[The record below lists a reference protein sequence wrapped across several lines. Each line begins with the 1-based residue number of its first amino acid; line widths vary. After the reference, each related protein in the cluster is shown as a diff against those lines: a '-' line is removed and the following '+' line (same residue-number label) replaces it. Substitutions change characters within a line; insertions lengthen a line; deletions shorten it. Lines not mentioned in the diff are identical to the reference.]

1 MAKPKTSEI
10 IVGLDIGTTKIAC
23 IAGEVTE
30 DGVDIIGIGT
40 APSKGLRRGYVVNI
54 DATVASIQQAVDEAE
69 NMAGCE
75 ITTVYAA
82 ISGAHVRGLNSHG
95 IVAVKDKEV
104 READIARVIDAA
116 KAVAIPMDREV
127 LHVLPQQYVVDDQ
140 DGIRDPLG
148 MAGVRLEAKVHIVTT
163 AVASAQNVIKCANRC
178 NLQVADIVLESLASS
193 QAVLEDDE
201 KELGVAL
208 IDIGGGTCDVMVY
221 ADGAI
226 VHTSVLPLGGG
237 HITNDI
243 ATVLRTP
250 LDSAEKI
257 KRKYGCA
264 WRGHVDDSEM
274 MEVPSVGGRG
284 PRVIPR
290 MGLVEVIEPRVEEIF
305 EHVKKELMRYRV
317 LRRPRRRARAHR
329 RSDRDGRRDRDRRAR
344 AQPAHAA
351 RRADEDRRPRRC
363 GPLARVLDGR
373 RPGHVRCRSEQRGEG
388 PVARPRRPARAVQAR
403 VRPARRDVLSRRA
416 RRTPLVTGD
425 RRSADRGRARA
436 ARHRCPAPG
445 CGP

>member
-1 MAKPKTSEI
+1 MAKTKTSEI

-23 IAGEVTE
+23 IAGEVTD

-40 APSKGLRRGYVVNI
+40 APSKGLRRGVVVNI
-54 DATVASIQQAVDEAE
+54 DATVSSIRAAIDEAE
-69 NMAGCE
+69 NMAGCQ
-75 ITTVYAA
+75 ISTVFAA

-104 READIARVIDAA
+104 RDADVARVIEAA

-127 LHVLPQQYVVDDQ
+127 LHVLPQQYVIDDQ

-163 AVASAQNVIKCANRC
+163 AVTSAQNVVKCANRC
-178 NLQVADIVLESLASS
+178 GLQVADIVLEPLASA

-201 KELGVAL
+201 RELGVAL
-208 IDIGGGTCDVMVY
+208 IDIGGGTCDI
-221 ADGAI
+221 AIFCDGAI
-226 VHTSVLPLGGG
+226 VHTAVLPLGGG

-264 WRGHVDDSEM
+264 SRSLISDDDT

-284 PRVIPR
+284 PRVLPR
-290 MGLVEVIEPRVEEIF
+290 LNLVEIIEPRVEEIF
-305 EHVKKELMRYRV
+305 EHVKRELMRSGWADSLAAGIVITGGATCLDGIGEVAEQV
-317 LRRPRRRARAHR
+317 LGLPTRRGYPTKVGGLVDVVKSPAYSTGVGLVVYGASHGRALQT
-329 RSDRDGRRDRDRRAR
+329 R
-344 AQPAHAA
+344 AQTAQQSSSGLFK
-351 RRADEDRRPRRC
+351 RAWSR
-363 GPLARVLDGR
+363 LA
-373 RPGHVRCRSEQRGEG
+373 EMF
-388 PVARPRRPARAVQAR
+388 
-403 VRPARRDVLSRRA
+403 
-416 RRTPLVTGD
+416 
-425 RRSADRGRARA
+425 
-436 ARHRCPAPG
+436 
-445 CGP
+445 

>member
-1 MAKPKTSEI
+1 MAKSKASEI

-23 IAGEVTE
+23 IVGEVTD
-30 DGVDIIGIGT
+30 DGIDIIGIGS
-40 APSKGLRRGYVVNI
+40 AASKGVRRGNVINI

-75 ITTVYAA
+75 ITTVYTA

-104 READIARVIDAA
+104 READLARVIEAA

-208 IDIGGGTCDVMVY
+208 VDIGGGTCDVMVY

-226 VHTSVLPLGGG
+226 VHTSVLSLGGG
-237 HITNDI
+237 HVTNDI

-250 LDSAEKI
+250 LDSAEKL

-264 WRGHVDDSEM
+264 WRGHIDDGET
-274 MEVPSVGGRG
+274 MEVPSVGGRS
-284 PRVIPR
+284 PRVEPR
-290 MGLVEVIEPRVEEIF
+290 MKLVEVIEPRVEEIF
-305 EHVKKELMRYRV
+305 EHVKKELMRSGYFDGLAGGLV
-317 LRRPRRRARAHR
+317 LTGGATAM
-329 RSDRDGRRDRDRRAR
+329 DGISEIAE
-344 AQPAHAA
+344 Q
-351 RRADEDRRPRRC
+351 
-363 GPLARVLDGR
+363 VLGL
-373 RPGHVRCRSEQRGEG
+373 
-388 PVARPRRPARAVQAR
+388 
-403 VRPARRDVLSRRA
+403 PARRGVPTKIGGLVDVVRSPSYSTGVGLVMFGANQNHSVRA
-416 RRTPLVTGD
+416 PVRATEERQGLFK
-425 RRSADRGRARA
+425 RAFGRIAEMF
-436 ARHRCPAPG
+436 
-445 CGP
+445 

>member
-1 MAKPKTSEI
+1 MKGFGRESMTKQKSGEL
-10 IVGLDIGTTKIAC
+10 IVGLDIGTTKICA
-23 IAGEVTE
+23 IVGELTE
-30 DGVDIIGIGT
+30 NGIDIIGIGT
-40 APSKGLRRGYVVNI
+40 HPSKGLRKGVVVNI
-54 DATVASIQQAVDEAE
+54 EATVASIRRAVEEAE
-69 NMAGCE
+69 LMAGCE
-75 ITTVYAA
+75 ITTVYTGIAGGH
-82 ISGAHVRGLNSHG
+82 IKGFNSQG

-104 READIARVIDAA
+104 RESDIARVIDAA

-178 NLQVADIVLESLASS
+178 NLQVADIVLESLASA

-208 IDIGGGTCDVMVY
+208 IDIGGGTCDLMVY
-221 ADGAI
+221 CDGAI

-237 HITNDI
+237 HITNDV

-264 WRGHVDDSEM
+264 WRGLIDTGEK

-284 PRVIPR
+284 PRVMPR
-290 MGLVEVIEPRVEEIF
+290 RELVAVIEPRIEEIF
-305 EHVKKELMRYRV
+305 EHVKKELMRSGYFDSLAAGVVLTGGATAMEGVSEIAEQV
-317 LRRPRRRARAHR
+317 LRLPTRRGAPTKIGGLVDVV
-329 RSDRDGRRDRDRRAR
+329 RS
-344 AQPAHAA
+344 PAYSTGVGLVMFGG
-351 RRADEDRRPRRC
+351 DQ
-363 GPLARVLDGR
+363 GK
-373 RPGHVRCRSEQRGEG
+373 S
-388 PVARPRRPARAVQAR
+388 VQ
-403 VRPARRDVLSRRA
+403 
-416 RRTPLVTGD
+416 
-425 RRSADRGRARA
+425 
-436 ARHRCPAPG
+436 
-445 CGP
+445 

>member
-1 MAKPKTSEI
+1 MAKTKNSEI

-23 IAGEVTE
+23 VAGEVTE

-40 APSKGLRRGYVVNI
+40 AQSKGLRRGVVVNI
-54 DATVASIQQAVDEAE
+54 DATVSAIQSAVDEAE

-75 ITTVYAA
+75 ISTVYAA

-127 LHVLPQQYVVDDQ
+127 LHVLPQQYVIDDQ

-163 AVASAQNVIKCANRC
+163 AVTSAQNVVKCANRC
-178 NLQVADIVLESLASS
+178 GLQVADIVLEPLASS

-201 KELGVAL
+201 KELGVAM
-208 IDIGGGTCDVMVY
+208 IDLGGGTCDIVVY

-250 LDSAEKI
+250 LESAEKI

-264 WRGHVDDSEM
+264 MRELLEDGET

-284 PRVIPR
+284 PRVLPR
-290 MGLVEVIEPRVEEIF
+290 IKLVEIIEPRVEEIF
-305 EHVKKELMRYRV
+305 EHVKKELMRSGYADS
-317 LRRPRRRARAHR
+317 L
-329 RSDRDGRRDRDRRAR
+329 
-344 AQPAHAA
+344 AA
-351 RRADEDRRPRRC
+351 
-363 GPLARVLDGR
+363 GV
-373 RPGHVRCRSEQRGEG
+373 
-388 PVARPRRPARAVQAR
+388 
-403 VRPARRDVLSRRA
+403 VLSGGATAMEGVAEMAEQVLGLPIRRGLPTKVGGLIDVVRSPA
-416 RRTPLVTGD
+416 YATGVGLVMFGANAGHAVAPHPG
-425 RRSADRGRARA
+425 RSADVQSGMIKRMWSRLAEMF
-436 ARHRCPAPG
+436 
-445 CGP
+445 

>member
-1 MAKPKTSEI
+1 MAKSKSSEI

-23 IAGEVTE
+23 IVGEVTD
-30 DGVDIIGIGT
+30 DGIDIIGIGS
-40 APSKGLRRGYVVNI
+40 AASKGVRRGNVINI

-75 ITTVYAA
+75 ITTVYTA

-104 READIARVIDAA
+104 RDADIARVIDAA

-208 IDIGGGTCDVMVY
+208 VDIGGGTCDVMVY

-226 VHTSVLPLGGG
+226 VHTSVLSLGGG
-237 HITNDI
+237 HVTNDI

-250 LDSAEKI
+250 LDSAEKL

-264 WRGHVDDSEM
+264 WRGHIDDGET
-274 MEVPSVGGRG
+274 MEVPSVGGRS
-284 PRVIPR
+284 PRIEPR
-290 MGLVEVIEPRVEEIF
+290 MKLVEVIEPRVEEIF
-305 EHVKKELMRYRV
+305 EHVKKELMRSGYFDGLAGGLV
-317 LRRPRRRARAHR
+317 LTGGATAM
-329 RSDRDGRRDRDRRAR
+329 DGISEIAE
-344 AQPAHAA
+344 QVLGLPA
-351 RRADEDRRPRRC
+351 RRGIPHRIGGLVDVVRSPAYSTGVGLVMFGADQN
-363 GPLARVLDGR
+363 
-373 RPGHVRCRSEQRGEG
+373 HSVR
-388 PVARPRRPARAVQAR
+388 APARATEERQG
-403 VRPARRDVLSRRA
+403 LFKRA
-416 RRTPLVTGD
+416 F
-425 RRSADRGRARA
+425 GRIAEMF
-436 ARHRCPAPG
+436 
-445 CGP
+445 

>member
-1 MAKPKTSEI
+1 MSKGKSSEI

-30 DGVDIIGIGT
+30 DGIDIIGIGT

-104 READIARVIDAA
+104 READIGRVIEAA

-178 NLQVADIVLESLASS
+178 NLQVADIVLESLASA

-208 IDIGGGTCDVMVY
+208 IDIGGGTCDLMVY
-221 ADGAI
+221 SDGAI

-250 LDSAEKI
+250 LDSADKI
-257 KRKYGCA
+257 KKKYGCA
-264 WRGHVDDSEM
+264 WRGHVEDGET

-284 PRVIPR
+284 PRVLPR
-290 MGLVEVIEPRVEEIF
+290 MSLVEVIEPRVEEIF
-305 EHVKKELMRYRV
+305 EHVKKELMRCGYYDGLAAGVV
-317 LRRPRRRARAHR
+317 LTGGATAMDGVTEIAEQVLGLPTRRGAPTKIGGLVDVV
-329 RSDRDGRRDRDRRAR
+329 RSPAYSTGVGLVMFGAGQDVGTK
-344 AQPAHAA
+344 QPA
-351 RRADEDRRPRRC
+351 RMEMERANLFKRAWGR
-363 GPLARVLDGR
+363 LA
-373 RPGHVRCRSEQRGEG
+373 EMF
-388 PVARPRRPARAVQAR
+388 
-403 VRPARRDVLSRRA
+403 
-416 RRTPLVTGD
+416 
-425 RRSADRGRARA
+425 
-436 ARHRCPAPG
+436 
-445 CGP
+445 

>member
-1 MAKPKTSEI
+1 MAKPKTNEI

-54 DATVASIQQAVDEAE
+54 DATVSSIQQAVDEAE

-75 ITTVYAA
+75 ISTVYAA

-104 READIARVIDAA
+104 RDADIARVIDAA

-163 AVASAQNVIKCANRC
+163 AVASAQNVVKCANRC

-193 QAVLEDDE
+193 QAVLEEDE

-208 IDIGGGTCDVMVY
+208 IDIGGGTCDLMVY
-221 ADGAI
+221 CDGAI

-257 KRKYGCA
+257 KKKYGCA
-264 WRGHVDDSEM
+264 WRGHVEDSDQ

-284 PRVIPR
+284 PRVLPR
-290 MGLVEVIEPRVEEIF
+290 MKLVEVIEPRVEEIF
-305 EHVKKELMRYRV
+305 EHVKKELMRCGYFDSLAAGVV
-317 LRRPRRRARAHR
+317 LTGGATAMDGVCEVADLVLGLPTRRGTPLKIGGLVDVV
-329 RSDRDGRRDRDRRAR
+329 RS
-344 AQPAHAA
+344 PAYSTGVGLVMYGAEQGKSLQLPT
-351 RRADEDRRPRRC
+351 RMEE
-363 GPLARVLDGR
+363 
-373 RPGHVRCRSEQRGEG
+373 RPGLIK
-388 PVARPRRPARAVQAR
+388 RAW
-403 VRPARRDVLSRRA
+403 
-416 RRTPLVTGD
+416 
-425 RRSADRGRARA
+425 GRLAEMF
-436 ARHRCPAPG
+436 
-445 CGP
+445 